1 MTRTWGCFTAR
12 ASAGR
17 PALALDVMEEFRPLI
32 ADSVVV
38 GLVNNGELTGK
49 SFVEVGGS
57 VALSPDGRRTVLRAY
72 ERRADTEF
80 THPTFGYRITYRRA
94 FEVQMR
100 LLAAVLL
107 AEFDEYRAIV
117 TR

>member
-49 SFVEVGGS
+49 SFVEAGGS
-57 VALSPDGRRTVLRAY
+57 VALPPDGRRTVLRAY
-72 ERRADTEF
+72 ERRVDTEF
-80 THPTFGYRITYRRA
+80 THPTFGYRIT
-94 FEVQMR
+94 
-100 LLAAVLL
+100 
-107 AEFDEYRAIV
+107 
-117 TR
+117 